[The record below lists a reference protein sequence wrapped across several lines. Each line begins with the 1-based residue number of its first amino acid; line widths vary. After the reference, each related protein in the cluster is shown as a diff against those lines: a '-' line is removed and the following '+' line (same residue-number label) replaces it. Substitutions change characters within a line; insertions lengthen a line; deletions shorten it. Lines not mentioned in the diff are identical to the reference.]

1 MLRDALVELD
11 CLLAALQEF
20 RMLCFFLFGNACVVD
35 DAVVFEVLLV
45 FIFVLG
51 SCIIDGVRDPFRVLL
66 LALAL
71 ALAGVVI
78 PAAAEAVLSVLSE
91 SGSNI
96 NADVSDI
103 LMGVMLMSRLDIV
116 INSRIYLEV

>member
-20 RMLCFFLFGNACVVD
+20 RMLCFFLFGNACAVD

-45 FIFVLG
+45 FILLG
-51 SCIIDGVRDPFRVLL
+51 SCIIDGVRDPFRLL
-66 LALAL
+66 VAL

-78 PAAAEAVLSVLSE
+78 PAASAAVLSE
-91 SGSNI
+91 SGSTI

-103 LMGVMLMSRLDIV
+103 LMGVMFMSRLDIT
-116 INSRIYLEV
+116 INNKI